1 MKKKLTTLLC
11 FVLLI
16 SFEIV
21 AALLPEKSFSMTFL
35 KRGETTWG
43 ISKVNKNIVTT
54 EPLDGDIEFSLWD
67 PNSSESPKAS
77 FGVYWNIYLGE
88 RISLYLDFNSA
99 EDGSGQYMLSSV
111 SNNLNYSA
119 QATLSDK
126 TIKSNSNTVKNDSI
140 ANDATLFILENVK
153 REPYTMLSGT
163 ALITLTLIPNQENN
177 SSYIMDGTYE
187 GYVFLTLETI

>member
-1 MKKKLTTLLC
+1 MKRKLTILLC
-11 FVLLI
+11 FVLLV

-21 AALLPEKSFSMTFL
+21 AALPSEKNFSMTFL

-43 ISKVNKNIVTT
+43 ISKVQGDNVTT

-67 PNSSESPKAS
+67 PNSQENPNAS

-88 RISLYLDFNSA
+88 KISLYLDFNSA
-99 EDGSGQYMLSSV
+99 EDRSGMYMLSSV
-111 SNNLNYSA
+111 RNNLNYSA
-119 QATLSDK
+119 NATLSNGD
-126 TIKSNSNTVKNDSI
+126 IKSNTDINGTL
-140 ANDATLFILENVK
+140 ANDTTLYLLENVT
-153 REPYTMLSGT
+153 RDPYTMLSGT
-163 ALITLTLIPNQENN
+163 ALITLTLIPNQTQNNN